1 MPQQALAIVLGSLVA
16 LYGNELPDQY
26 WLAFMPIT
34 LLLCYYCPAYRFVL
48 LFASAYLWSS
58 AAFHYHLEHRLDG
71 SYDNQVT
78 LIRGIVAD
86 IPQLGQ
92 GRISLYLNALEIE
105 NYRGPMPRLA
115 RLNWYQN
122 EVVPLAGELWEF
134 QVKLK
139 QPRGKLNPAGFDSEA
154 WQFARGVDV
163 TGYVRGSSLNRKL
176 TSASWLS
183 ADYWRMRLAL
193 DIDRS
198 CNRCEHRGLIK
209 ALALGFR
216 GDIPVTQKRLLQSSG
231 TAHLLAISGLHIG
244 MVSLLFYGVGR
255 FCWRLGLYRS
265 GLNRSQTASL
275 LAILGAL
282 SYAALAGFSLP
293 TVRALIMFSVLWFA
307 LQARNRINLLQSLA
321 LTVVVILVVDPRAV
335 GSSSFWLSFGA
346 LLVIAFVQFRLP
358 GKMRWWQQLLALQ
371 CCFSLL
377 FAPLGL
383 LIFGQFNPAGLLANI
398 VAIPMISFAVLP
410 LVLGGCLLALLGYG
424 GAQPLFYLAN
434 KLLEV
439 LLDYLDLLISSG
451 LQSIAITYPAPLLVT
466 ALISITALLLP
477 LVPGGRKFALITLV
491 VLVLWQPSR
500 LKHGAY
506 ELVFLDVGMGTS
518 LLLRTRNHNLVYDL
532 GPGKAGAL
540 NAADWALLPV
550 LRRKGIHIPDLLII
564 SHVDQDHS
572 GGMNSFLGTYR
583 ESSLLSGTPG
593 ELRSRFELPHAV
605 RSCHEYPDWRW
616 DGVAF
621 RFLVAGQQTGT
632 SSSNNRSCVL
642 AIKGYHS
649 ALIPGDV
656 ESSQESR
663 LLLKYGKALHA
674 DILLA
679 PHHGSNTSSSLPF
692 VKRVNPKHVVFTQA
706 WNNRW
711 GFPRTEIVLRYDAL
725 GSRMYRSDRDGAISM
740 ISSVEGLVVKV
751 MRNPIRRIWQRW

>member
-1 MPQQALAIVLGSLVA
+1 MPQHALAILLGSLAA

-34 LLLCYYCPAYRFVL
+34 LLFCFYCPAYRFVL

-58 AAFHYHLEHRLDG
+58 AVFHYHLEHRLDG

-78 LIRGIVAD
+78 VVSGIVAD
-86 IPQLGQ
+86 IPRLGQ
-92 GRISLYLNALEIE
+92 GRISLYLKALEIE

-115 RLNWYQN
+115 RLNWYQDK
-122 EVVPLAGELWEF
+122 VVPLAGELWQF

-139 QPRGKLNPAGFDSEA
+139 QPRGRLNPAGFDYEA

-163 TGYVRGSSLNRKL
+163 TGYIRDSSKNRKL
-176 TSASWLS
+176 DTASWLS

-244 MVSLLFYGVGR
+244 MVSLLFYGIGR
-255 FCWRLGLYRS
+255 YCWRLGLYRS
-265 GLNRSQTASL
+265 EWNRSQVAAL
-275 LAILGAL
+275 LAIIAGL

-321 LTVVVILVVDPRAV
+321 LTLVVILVVDPRAV
-335 GSSSFWLSFGA
+335 GSSSFWLSFSA

-371 CCFSLL
+371 CGFSML
-377 FAPLGL
+377 FAPLGI

-424 GAQPLFYLAN
+424 GTQPLFSLAN
-434 KLLEV
+434 KLLEF
-439 LLDYLDLLISSG
+439 LLNYLDLLTSSS
-451 LQSIAITYPAPLLVT
+451 LQSIMVAYPAPLLMM
-466 ALISITALLLP
+466 ALISIPALLLP
-477 LVPGGRKFALITLV
+477 HIPGGRKIVLITLAV
-491 VLVLWQPSR
+491 IALWQPSR

-518 LLLRTRNHNLVYDL
+518 LLLRTRNHNLIYDL
-532 GPGKAGAL
+532 GPGKAGIL

-550 LRRKGIHIPDLLII
+550 MRRNGIHIPDLLIV

-572 GGMNSFLGTYR
+572 GGMHSFLGTYR

-593 ELRSRFELPHAV
+593 ELKSRFKLPHAV

-621 RFLVAGQQTGT
+621 KFLVADQQTGT

-642 AIKGYHS
+642 IIQGYHS
-649 ALIPGDV
+649 ALIPGDI

-663 LLLKYGKALHA
+663 LLLKYAGALDA
-674 DILLA
+674 EILLA
-679 PHHGSNTSSSLPF
+679 PHHGSNTSSSWPF
-692 VKRVNPKHVVFTQA
+692 VNRVNPKHVVFTQA
-706 WNNRW
+706 RNNQW
-711 GFPRTEIVLRYDAL
+711 GFPRTEVVLRYDAL
-725 GSRMYRSDRDGAISM
+725 GSRQYRSDRDGAISM
-740 ISSVEGLVVKV
+740 ISSAEGLVVKV
-751 MRNPIRRIWQRW
+751 MRSPIRRIWQRW